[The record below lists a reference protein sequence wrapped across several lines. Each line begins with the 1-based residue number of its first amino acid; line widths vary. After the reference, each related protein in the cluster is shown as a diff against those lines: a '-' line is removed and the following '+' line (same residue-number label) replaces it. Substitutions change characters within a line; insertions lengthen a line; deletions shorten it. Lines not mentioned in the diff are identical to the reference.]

1 MADHEREQRLGVLNT
16 RTDRHR
22 HGEDV
27 VHQQRRRDGEARVG
41 PQVDGGDLEV
51 AAAGNTEVVRS
62 KLKTM
67 RALSLNDSIEDM
79 LITLGKAYHIIRP
92 MAHKEGVFLY
102 AVFDRNRA
110 NLALARRKIQD
121 VEKALDF

>member
-1 MADHEREQRLGVLNT
+1 
-16 RTDRHR
+16 
-22 HGEDV
+22 
-27 VHQQRRRDGEARVG
+27 
-41 PQVDGGDLEV
+41 
-51 AAAGNTEVVRS
+51 
-62 KLKTM
+62 
-67 RALSLNDSIEDM
+67 M